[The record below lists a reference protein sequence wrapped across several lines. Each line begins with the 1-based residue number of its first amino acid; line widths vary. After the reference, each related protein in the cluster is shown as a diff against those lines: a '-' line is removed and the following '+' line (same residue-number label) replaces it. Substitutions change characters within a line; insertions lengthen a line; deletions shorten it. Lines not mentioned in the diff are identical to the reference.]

1 MSNTTRA
8 DTLKSHLPGL
18 VAATMF
24 AMATAIASAQALS
37 RTQQPLSPIAAATAI
52 GDIPQLNGA
61 LNHGFDAGPLFRVE
75 K

>member
-1 MSNTTRA
+1 
-8 DTLKSHLPGL
+8 
-18 VAATMF
+18 MF